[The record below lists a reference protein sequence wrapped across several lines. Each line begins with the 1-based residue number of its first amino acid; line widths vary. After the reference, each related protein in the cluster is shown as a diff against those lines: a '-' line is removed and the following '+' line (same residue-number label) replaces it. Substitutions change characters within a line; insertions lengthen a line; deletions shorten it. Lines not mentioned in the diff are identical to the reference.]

1 MANSFKGMSPEEIRQ
16 AYENKVRKRDRRHE
30 LAKEQAEAMQPTN
43 ASVLIGIDP
52 GTHTGIAIKTEGK
65 WHRIETMQI
74 HEAIE
79 TVLYYNKKYSAAD
92 EILVRFEDARLRT
105 YFGKSDREK
114 LQGAGSVKRDCSI
127 WHEVLSHYHI
137 RFQRIH
143 PRYVKATTAEQF
155 KALTGWHGQ
164 TSIHAREAAWLIL

>member
-16 AYENKVRKRDRRHE
+16 AYENKIRKRDRRHE
-30 LAKEQAEAMQPTN
+30 LAKEQAEAMQPTDV
-43 ASVLIGIDP
+43 SVLIGIDP
-52 GTHTGIAIKTEGK
+52 GTHTGFAVKMYGA
-65 WHRIETMQI
+65 WQVIETKTI
-74 HEAIE
+74 FKAINDVIWLAKNRE
-79 TVLYYNKKYSAAD
+79 RS
-92 EILVRFEDARLRT
+92 ILVRFEDARLRT

-114 LQGAGSVKRDCSI
+114 LQGAGSVKRDCAI
-127 WHEVLSHYHI
+127 WEEVLTEYKI
-137 RFQRIH
+137 PFQSIH

>member
-30 LAKEQAEAMQPTN
+30 LAKEQAEAMQPTD
-43 ASVLIGIDP
+43 AKMLIGIDP
-52 GTHTGIAIKTEGK
+52 GTHTGIAIKMKGK
-65 WHRIETMQI
+65 LIRIETMQI
-74 HEAIE
+74 RKAIE
-79 TVLYYNKKYSAAD
+79 TVLYCSAAVGSN
-92 EILVRFEDARLRT
+92 ETLVRFEDARLRT

-114 LQGAGSVKRDCSI
+114 LQGAGSVKRDCAI
-127 WHEVLSHYHI
+127 WEEVLTEYKI
-137 RFQRIH
+137 PFQRIH

>member
-1 MANSFKGMSPEEIRQ
+1 MANSFKGMSPEEIQ
-16 AYENKVRKRDRRHE
+16 KAYDISLKKRNARHDK
-30 LAKEQAEAMQPTN
+30 AKEQAEAMQPTT
-43 ASVLIGIDP
+43 ATVLIGIDP

-65 WHRIETMQI
+65 WHRIETMSI
-74 HEAIE
+74 FTALKL
-79 TVLYYNKKYSAAD
+79 VSVFRYDNV
-92 EILVRFEDARLRT
+92 LVRFEDARLRT

-114 LQGAGSVKRDCSI
+114 LQGAGSVKRDCAI
-127 WHEVLSHYHI
+127 WEEVLTEYKI
-137 RFQRIH
+137 PFQRIH

>member
-1 MANSFKGMSPEEIRQ
+1 MANSFKGTPPPEIKDEYIR
-16 AYENKVRKRDRRHE
+16 AINKRNRRHE
-30 LAKEQAEAMQPTN
+30 LAKEQAEAMQPTS

-52 GTHTGIAIKTEGK
+52 GTHTGFAVKMYGA
-65 WHRIETMQI
+65 WQVIETKTI
-74 HEAIE
+74 YKAINDVILLSQNRE
-79 TVLYYNKKYSAAD
+79 RS
-92 EILVRFEDARLRT
+92 ILVRFEDARLRT

-114 LQGAGSVKRDCSI
+114 LQGAGSVKRDCAI
-127 WHEVLSHYHI
+127 WEEVLTEYKI
-137 RFQRIH
+137 PFQRIH

>member
-1 MANSFKGMSPEEIRQ
+1 MANSFKGMSPEEIQQ
-16 AYENKVRKRDRRHE
+16 AYENKIRKRDRRHE

-43 ASVLIGIDP
+43 AKTLIGIDP
-52 GTHTGIAIKTEGK
+52 GTHTGIAIKIEGK
-65 WHRIETMQI
+65 WHRVETMSIFSALQ
-74 HEAIE
+74 
-79 TVLYYNKKYSAAD
+79 TVVMYRYDNL
-92 EILVRFEDARLRT
+92 LVRFEDARLRT

-114 LQGAGSVKRDCSI
+114 LQGAGSVKRDCAI
-127 WHEVLSHYHI
+127 WEEVLTECKI
-137 RFQRIH
+137 PFQRIH